1 MRQRLKPRE
10 QGDIGELSAMHWLA
24 FKGAAI
30 YLPVGHSP
38 DVDLIASFDGR
49 LVRVQV
55 KTSTRRYGDRFAV
68 QLATR
73 GGNQSWNGVTKYLD
87 PDRFDYLFVHV
98 GDGRRW
104 FIPAPALESCSGLSL
119 GGPKYSEFEIE
130 AGEPIAAPP
139 GNVTTPLNLLARNR
153 GSADVGESG
162 QTVNL
167 VPRAEW
173 VRIPPP
179 PFCRPAESS
188 KGGEAV
194 HTPQKFIGRFE
205 RTRISCRHQVT
216 IPRDAFVPAG
226 FEVGDKLHARCLGPG
241 RVVLERI
248 EPDHEKLSLL
258 ETPRSRED

>member
-1 MRQRLKPRE
+1 M
-10 QGDIGELSAMHWLA
+10 GELSAMHWLA
-24 FKGAAI
+24 FKGAQI

-38 DVDLIASFDGR
+38 DVDLVASFHGR
-49 LVRVQV
+49 LLRVQV
-55 KTSTRRYGDRFAV
+55 KTSTRRCGDRFAV

-104 FIPAPALESCSGLSL
+104 FIPSPALESRSGVSL

-130 AGEPIAAPP
+130 AGEPIAPPP
-139 GNVTTPLNLLARNR
+139 GDGITPLNLRTRSR

-179 PFCRPAESS
+179 PFCRPAESN
-188 KGGEAV
+188 GRGDAA
-194 HTPQKFIGRFE
+194 PRKFVGRFE
-205 RTRISCRHQVT
+205 RTRISPSHQVT

-226 FEVGDKLHARCLGPG
+226 FEVGDKLQARCLGPG

-248 EPDHEKLSLL
+248 EPEHEKLTLL
-258 ETPRSRED
+258 DAGA